1 MYHFINDLLPPSG
14 IARNLQLYFYDND
27 NELANRMAFS
37 DKIHESIVKKLMNI
51 LRINPYSTV
60 LKSLIDVPNLSNY
73 NIALKSD
80 SGLDQRVYNLPTTSE
95 VAGIWVER
103 EITEVSSAPHI
114 RIYTHS
120 NRSQIVNYS
129 YGCYDPL
136 QYPLLFPYG
145 QSGWHCGIKKI
156 IQPKD
161 TSKRRA
167 YCEHEELPSI
177 RNMCSVDGY
186 LDMEAQNL
194 EKEKRKRDNIS
205 LREYYCYKFQMR
217 EDETNETLH
226 SGRLFQQYSV
236 DEHIKLETQRLDFFS
251 FNPDLFRIE
260 MLQGLIDVLRLGE
273 RDASNIG
280 KQTFLPVTYIGGP
293 RDMRRCYMDA
303 ISLVQQFG
311 KPDLFIT
318 MTCNPSWPEI
328 KEHLLPTDEAQNR
341 PDLISRVFRAKIEE
355 LKSDILK
362 RNIFE
367 KVAAFMYTIEFQKR
381 GLPHAHF
388 LIILTN
394 EYKLLTPESYDN
406 IVRAELPDC
415 KAEETLYKL
424 VLQHMM
430 HGPCG
435 KLNPTNSCMQKKN
448 GCCKFNYP
456 RSFADQ
462 TSKGKNSYP
471 IYRRRNTGLVK
482 VKDHYFDN
490 LWVVPYNPFLLEK
503 FNCHINIEICSD
515 IKAVKYIYK
524 YICKGHDKIAF
535 HIHDNDANVE
545 VDEIKEYQSAR

>member
-1 MYHFINDLLPPSG
+1 
-14 IARNLQLYFYDND
+14 
-27 NELANRMAFS
+27 
-37 DKIHESIVKKLMNI
+37 
-51 LRINPYSTV
+51 
-60 LKSLIDVPNLSNY
+60 
-73 NIALKSD
+73 
-80 SGLDQRVYNLPTTSE
+80 
-95 VAGIWVER
+95 
-103 EITEVSSAPHI
+103 
-114 RIYTHS
+114 
-120 NRSQIVNYS
+120 
-129 YGCYDPL
+129 
-136 QYPLLFPYG
+136 
-145 QSGWHCGIKKI
+145 
-156 IQPKD
+156 
-161 TSKRRA
+161 
-167 YCEHEELPSI
+167 
-177 RNMCSVDGY
+177 MCSVDGY

-194 EKEKRKRDNIS
+194 EKGKRKRDNIS
-205 LREYYCYKFQMR
+205 VREYYCYKFQMR
-217 EDETNETLH
+217 EDETNETLY

-236 DEHIKLETQRLDFFS
+236 DEHIKLETQRLNFFS

-260 MLQGLIDVLRLGE
+260 MLQGLIDILRLGE

-280 KQTFLPVTYIGGP
+280 KQTFLPVTFIGGP
-293 RDMRRCYMDA
+293 RDMCRRYMDV

-341 PDLISRVFRAKIEE
+341 PDLISRVFKVKIEE
-355 LKSDILK
+355 LKTDILK
-362 RNIFE
+362 RNIFG

-424 VLQHMM
+424 ILQHMM

-435 KLNPTNSCMQKKN
+435 KLNPTNSCMQQKK
-448 GCCKFNYP
+448 GGCKFKYP

-490 LWVVPYNPFLLEK
+490 TWVVPYNPFLLGK
-503 FNCHINIEICSD
+503 FNCHINVEICSD
-515 IKAVKYIYK
+515 IKTVKYIYK
-524 YICKGHDKIAF
+524 YICKGYDKIAY
-535 HIHDNDANVE
+535 HIHDNDTNVE
-545 VDEIKEYQSAR
+545 VDEIKEYQSARWVSPPEATWHLFGFPINEMTPAVYHLRLHLEGQQVVSFKSASSINSIMNNPMIRKIMLTEFFAMNKTNKDAIKLNLLYKEFPQYFVWSVQYKMWTRRTKGNVIGRVVTCHPTEGERYYLR